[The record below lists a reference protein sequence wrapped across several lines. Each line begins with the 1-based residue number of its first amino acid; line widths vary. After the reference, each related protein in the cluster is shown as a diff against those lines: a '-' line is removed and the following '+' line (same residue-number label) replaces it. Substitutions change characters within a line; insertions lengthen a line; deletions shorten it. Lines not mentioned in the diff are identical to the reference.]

1 MGEGMAQKIEEK
13 ISLIELER
21 EVENIRKKVF
31 IYETLQAEKEIKE
44 GKVKGPFK
52 RGKDILSKNV

>member
-1 MGEGMAQKIEEK
+1 MGKITLNELQK
-13 ISLIELER
+13 ELEKL
-21 EVENIRKKVF
+21 EKKIF

-52 RGKDILSKNV
+52 SGREILEKIKE